1 MKNNFNNL
9 KKFWKNKKVFLT
21 GHTGFKGSWFSI
33 LLNMLGAKV
42 VGYSLKPEEKKNLF
56 DLVSL
61 DKVIHNS
68 IIGDIR
74 NYSKLKKCILKF
86 KPDFVVHM
94 AAQPLVRYSYDY
106 PKYTYDH
113 SQMGDLLV
121 SNQIFYYK
129 YCLSQVRN
137 NNPFPNP

>member
-9 KKFWKNKKVFLT
+9 KKFWNNKKVFLT

-42 VGYSLKPEEKKNLF
+42 VGYSLRPEKKKNLF
-56 DLVSL
+56 DLASL

-74 NYSKLKKCILKF
+74 NYSKLKKSILKF
-86 KPDFVVHM
+86 KPHE
-94 AAQPLVRYSYDY
+94 QNKKKEIRYSKKRDFNE
-106 PKYTYDH
+106 KVADEF
-113 SQMGDLLV
+113 L
-121 SNQIFYYK
+121 
-129 YCLSQVRN
+129 
-137 NNPFPNP
+137 